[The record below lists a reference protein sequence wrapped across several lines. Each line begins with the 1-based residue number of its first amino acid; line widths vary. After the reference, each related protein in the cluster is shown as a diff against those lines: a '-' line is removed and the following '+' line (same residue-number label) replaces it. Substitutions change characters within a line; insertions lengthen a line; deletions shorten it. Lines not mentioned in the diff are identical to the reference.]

1 MNKENMVYIYTV
13 EYYSA
18 FKKKKILPFATIWMD
33 LKDVMISEITLTHQ
47 DKYCLTSFMCGI

>member
-1 MNKENMVYIYTV
+1 MNEENTVYIYTV

-33 LKDVMISEITLTHQ
+33 LRDVMLSEITLTHQ
-47 DKYCLTSFMCGI
+47 DKYCLTSLV

>member
-18 FKKKKILPFATIWMD
+18 FKKKKLLPFATIWVD
-33 LKDVMISEITLTHQ
+33 LKAVMLSEINLTHK
-47 DKYCLTSFMCGI
+47 DKHWVVSFMCGI